1 MFSSM
6 TEEKLKRTIIG
17 MAIAGTLVIVLLLGV
32 LIYQFVSM
40 GIKNWQL
47 NSLQTQIAEYEQ
59 KIETLGEQLA
69 IYGTDKEKENLAREH
84 GYVYP
89 DDKTVE
95 DLLKQ

>member
-1 MFSSM
+1 MVSNM
-6 TEEKLKRTIIG
+6 TEEKLKRTIVG
-17 MAIAGTLVIVLLLGV
+17 MTIAGTLVIVLLLAV
-32 LIYQFVSM
+32 LLYQFISM
-40 GIKNWQL
+40 GIKNWEV
-47 NSLQTQIAEYEQ
+47 NSLQTKIAEYEE